1 MCLDTPDRPCPYP
14 IPSCLLPSS
23 SLSFSSRSS
32 LQPELELSPCSHR
45 PGHLRPPFVH
55 FLPREPPQPC
65 SAPPRALLEPSPAGI
80 DGPIADRHGSAA
92 RAPPLR
98 VDPLLRSSST
108 QIDHVNGFLVSSS
121 TFPTPFPA
129 LFPCRASLAS
139 PATMASTVVGL
150 LFRFARKLWI

>member
-1 MCLDTPDRPCPYP
+1 MCPDTPDRPRPYL

-32 LQPELELSPCSHR
+32 LQSELELSPCSRR

-80 DGPIADRHGSAA
+80 DGPTANRHGSAA

-108 QIDHVNGFLVSSS
+108 QIDHGNGFLVSSS
-121 TFPTPFPA
+121 TFPTPFPSPFSA
-129 LFPCRASLAS
+129 APCAARAAAPRGINSSL
-139 PATMASTVVGL
+139 P
-150 LFRFARKLWI
+150 FC